1 MPEQIILA
9 HAIRRADV
17 DLTVNVSWCA
27 KAYREGNKF
36 VERRFHYLEQ
46 QRGTSAGIL
55 KTKRDI
61 VSAFLKK
68 RKENVIKTETGS

>member
-1 MPEQIILA
+1 MAEQIILA
-9 HAIRRADV
+9 HAIRRADG
-17 DLTVNVSWCA
+17 DLTVNVSWGA
-27 KAYREGNKF
+27 KAYREGHTF

-61 VSAFLKK
+61 VSAFLKNEK
-68 RKENVIKTETGS
+68 KML

>member
-1 MPEQIILA
+1 MAEHIILA
-9 HAIRRADV
+9 HAIRTTDV

-27 KAYREGNKF
+27 KSYREGHTF
-36 VERRFHYLEQ
+36 VERGFHYLEQ

-68 RKENVIKTETGS
+68 KKRKCDKN